1 MGLNEDLVTL
11 FREDEGEFLS
21 GELLAEKIGVSRTTI
36 WNHIR
41 TLQKLGYEFA
51 AQTHLGYRLIRP
63 PDRML
68 PQEIAS
74 RLKTRFLGKSVHY
87 YEEVASTNDVAL
99 ELAAKGAE
107 EGTVVVAEKQTSGR
121 GRFGRKWF
129 SPPGKNLILSLILRP
144 PFLPGRASQVA
155 ITTSVAAAV
164 CLRGLFD
171 LPALIKW
178 PNDIYIRGR
187 KAGGILTELSAEL
200 DRIHHI
206 VVGVGINLNMTRDE
220 IPAHLRPNCTSVRIE
235 AGRRC
240 DRIQVAVT
248 LIQEL
253 EKRYRGLLKDG
264 FSHIVDEWIALSLS
278 LGQRIEARS
287 EGRLY
292 SGCPAGLDEDGS
304 LLLRLDSGI
313 TRRISGGDIR
323 ILSGSE
329 VARASSS

>member
-11 FREDEGEFLS
+11 FREHEGEFLS
-21 GELLAEKIGVSRTTI
+21 GEVLAERLGVSRTTI

-41 TLQKLGYEFA
+41 ALEKLGYEFA
-51 AQTHLGYRLIRP
+51 AQTHLGYTLRRP

-68 PQEIAS
+68 PQEIVS
-74 RLKTRFLGKSVHY
+74 RLTTRFVGRSIHY
-87 YEEVASTNDVAL
+87 HEETASTNDVAIG
-99 ELAAKGAE
+99 LAAAGAE

-129 SPPGKNLILSLILRP
+129 SPPGKNLILSLVLRP

-155 ITTSVAAAV
+155 ITTAVAAAV
-164 CLRGLFD
+164 SLRDLFD

-187 KAGGILTELSAEL
+187 KTGGILTELSAEL

-206 VVGVGINLNMTRDE
+206 VVGVGMNLNMTEDE
-220 IPAHLRPNCTSVRIE
+220 VPAHLRTNCTSVLIE
-235 AGRRC
+235 TGNRC

-248 LIQEL
+248 FLEEL
-253 EKRYRGLLKDG
+253 ERRYRSLLKEG
-264 FSHIVDEWIALSLS
+264 FSPIADEWVALSLS

-292 SGCPAGLDEDGS
+292 SGYPAGLDEDGS

-323 ILSGSE
+323 ILSRG
-329 VARASSS
+329 

>member
-1 MGLNEDLVTL
+1 MGLNEDLVSL
-11 FREDEGEFLS
+11 FRENEGAFLS
-21 GELLAEKIGVSRTTI
+21 GELLAEKLGVSRTTI

-41 TLQKLGYEFA
+41 TLEKLGYEFA
-51 AQTHLGYRLIRP
+51 AQTHLGYKLRRP

-74 RLKTRFLGKSVHY
+74 RLKTRFLGKSIHY
-87 YEEVASTNDVAL
+87 SEEVTSTNDAAL
-99 ELAAKGAE
+99 QLAAAGAE
-107 EGTVVVAEKQTSGR
+107 EGTVVVAEKQISGR

-129 SPPGKNLILSLILRP
+129 SPAGKNLILSIVLRP

-155 ITTSVAAAV
+155 ITTAVAAAAA
-164 CLRGLFD
+164 LRRLFD
-171 LPALIKW
+171 VPALIKW
-178 PNDIYIRGR
+178 PNDIYIEHK

-206 VVGVGINLNMTRDE
+206 VVGIGINLNMTRDE
-220 IPAHLRPNCTSVRIE
+220 IPAYLRTNCTSVRIE
-235 AGRRC
+235 TGALC
-240 DRIQVAVT
+240 DRIEVAVT
-248 LIQEL
+248 FLQEL
-253 EKRYRGLLKDG
+253 ERRYRGVLKDG
-264 FSHIVDEWIALSLS
+264 FSPIIDEWVELSLT

-292 SGCPAGLDEDGS
+292 SGYPAGLDEDGS

-323 ILSGSE
+323 IL
-329 VARASSS
+329 